1 MTSLAAAAKIHGR
14 CPVDFTM
21 GIFFGCTMVK
31 SMEIS
36 LENFAKFRAEA
47 NEI

>member
-21 GIFFGCTMVK
+21 GIFFRVHHG
-31 SMEIS
+31 EIHGDITG
-36 LENFAKFRAEA
+36 EFC
-47 NEI
+47 EIQG